1 MPHILLSQQ
10 LISVA
15 KIETIRS
22 SFVHFFFLSVSEVEI
37 YTFNW

>member
-1 MPHILLSQQ
+1 MPRKLLSQQ

-22 SFVHFFFLSVSEVEI
+22 SFVHFFLSVSEVEI